1 MTFFSIEGLSELGLN
16 PYEAIIVAAQHAR
29 GINTKRLKLLEKLE
43 EDPTIPV
50 DPRKITMVALKDVL
64 EGKVKFTRADSE

>member
-1 MTFFSIEGLSELGLN
+1 MTFFSIEGLAGLGLN

-29 GINTKRLKLLEKLE
+29 SINTKRLKLLEKLE

-64 EGKVKFTRADSE
+64 EGKVNFTRADSE